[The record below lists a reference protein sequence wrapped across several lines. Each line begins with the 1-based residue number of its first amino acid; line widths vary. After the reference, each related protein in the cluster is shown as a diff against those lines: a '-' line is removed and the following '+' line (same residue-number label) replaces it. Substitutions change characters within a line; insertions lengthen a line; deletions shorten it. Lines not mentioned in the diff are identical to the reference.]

1 MVVVTFSTQSS
12 VLLSLRR
19 KSSELTV
26 FVHRVADPV
35 DSRVIT
41 HSIVCRVDQDDLV
54 VLVGRILVQELG
66 KLISIPRIAK
76 LWKRVREVV

>member
-1 MVVVTFSTQSS
+1 MVVVTFSAQSS

-35 DSRVIT
+35 DSRVVT
-41 HSIVCRVDQDDLV
+41 HCVVRRVNQDDLL
-54 VLVGRILVQELG
+54 VLVG
-66 KLISIPRIAK
+66 
-76 LWKRVREVV
+76 